1 MRNFTVTPAILAG
14 IMVLTGCATFQSDEP
29 VSPETA
35 MARQNVKLYEVIPP
49 YGKPIGQISATACNG
64 TQDAATD
71 KLLVAAQNRGSN
83 GLAQLT
89 CYKEGFSF
97 SCFSSTTCSGIA
109 ISVAPPPPPP
119 PVMPPKHKKP
129 RIKKK
134 PVITPQ

>member
-1 MRNFTVTPAILAG
+1 MRKVAVTPAILAG

-29 VSPETA
+29 VSPEISL
-35 MARQNVKLYEVIPP
+35 ARQNVKLFEVIPP

-71 KLLVAAQNRGSN
+71 KLLVAAQSRGGN

-109 ISVAPPPPPP
+109 INVAPPPPQ
-119 PVMPPKHKKP
+119 VVVPPKHKKP

-134 PVITPQ
+134 PVIAPQ